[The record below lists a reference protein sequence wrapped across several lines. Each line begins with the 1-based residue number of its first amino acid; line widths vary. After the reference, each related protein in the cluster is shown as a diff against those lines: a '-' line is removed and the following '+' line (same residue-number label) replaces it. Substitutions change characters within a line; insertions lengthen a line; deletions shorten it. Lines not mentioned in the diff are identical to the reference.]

1 MLVVVVVAVVGVSA
15 PLASSLKVKSA
26 FTPARSEPSFSRSSS
41 SWRRVSGN
49 SSNTLRDRSMCV
61 INHGPPVAGS
71 LASKFSTPLPFQRD
85 ACSSSSAVTPT
96 ICRKSTQPNGVS
108 VRGNCGSSA
117 INICWI
123 LDAGPGTVTFRP
135 SDWKTYFARDCN
147 RFAGHVGGRS
157 SGDAFGGL
165 TSRKVSSKPIPD
177 RGSRPPEVSA
187 RCTRPS
193 PCRSDSPKLT

>member
-1 MLVVVVVAVVGVSA
+1 MLDVVVVAVVGVSA

-41 SWRRVSGN
+41 SCRSVSGN

-96 ICRKSTQPNGVS
+96 I
-108 VRGNCGSSA
+108 
-117 INICWI
+117 
-123 LDAGPGTVTFRP
+123 
-135 SDWKTYFARDCN
+135 
-147 RFAGHVGGRS
+147 
-157 SGDAFGGL
+157 
-165 TSRKVSSKPIPD
+165 
-177 RGSRPPEVSA
+177 
-187 RCTRPS
+187 
-193 PCRSDSPKLT
+193 